1 MSELK
6 SLDEW
11 RSTDATSESDVPLR
25 VQVASALRIGIR
37 EFQIQPGQR
46 LIEREI
52 VERLGVSRTTVREAL
67 SELASEGLVILVPQ
81 KGAVVT
87 TPTYQ
92 DALDLYELRGEL
104 EAILVQR
111 FIERATEA
119 QFARLD
125 AAVEHF
131 QSVTAHFTEFRELL
145 TAKDGFYDALVDG
158 ADSPPLRSLL
168 LTVHA
173 RLQVLRGSSPSDLDR
188 SLGVAEELRGILE
201 AILRRDVDLAR
212 ERTNA
217 HIRAAAA
224 DTLMA
229 FGTPAVSSR

>member
-11 RSTDATSESDVPLR
+11 RSTGATNDSDVPLR
-25 VQVASALRIGIR
+25 VQVASALRVGIR

-52 VERLGVSRTTVREAL
+52 VERLRVSRTTVREAL
-67 SELASEGLVILVPQ
+67 SELASEGLVVLIPQ
-81 KGAVVT
+81 KGALVT
-87 TPTYQ
+87 TPTYK
-92 DALDLYELRGEL
+92 DALDLYEVRGEL
-104 EAILVQR
+104 EAILVKH

-125 AAVEHF
+125 AAVVHF
-131 QSVTAHFTEFRELL
+131 EAVTSHFTEFRELL
-145 TAKDGFYDALVDG
+145 AAKDGFYEALLDG
-158 ADSPPLRSLL
+158 ADSPALRSLL
-168 LTVHA
+168 MTVHA
-173 RLQVLRGSSPSDLDR
+173 RLQVLRGSSPSDPDR

-201 AILRRDVDLAR
+201 AILARDVALAR

-217 HIRAAAA
+217 HIRATAA

-229 FGTPAVSSR
+229 FGSLAVPSP